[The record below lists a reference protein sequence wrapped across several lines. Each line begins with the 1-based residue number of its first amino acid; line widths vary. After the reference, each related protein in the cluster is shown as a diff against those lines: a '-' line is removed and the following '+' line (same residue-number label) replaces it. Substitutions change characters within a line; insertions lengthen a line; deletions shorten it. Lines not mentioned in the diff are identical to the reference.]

1 MTTLSPCPIIFL
13 YGGRRVSDV
22 HRVNFIALMVY
33 AAGLFIASKSGWNM
47 NKMKNT
53 FQKMPV
59 ESQVSGWFTSL
70 FGMLTLS
77 EWAILIGIA
86 VTVCGYIRETRYKN
100 RMIELEEIRVGLRD
114 KQGNLIK

>member
-1 MTTLSPCPIIFL
+1 MP
-13 YGGRRVSDV
+13 RK
-22 HRVNFIALMVY
+22 
-33 AAGLFIASKSGWNM
+33 AGWDM

-53 FQKMPV
+53 FQEMPV
-59 ESQVSGWFTSL
+59 ESQVYGWFTSL

-86 VTVCGYIRETRYKN
+86 VTVCGYIRETRYKK

-114 KQGNLIK
+114 KKGNLI